1 MWEPMATGVNN
12 ETKTNASVEGG
23 RTRTSENT
31 DEVWENET
39 MRAMGENFESKRVA
53 RFILLGGLC
62 LGLGLA
68 HGDGDDDTATRD
80 EVKDSFNGNKG
91 EQSMRHEEEGR
102 KSGGITVKGQRGGM
116 VKGDDLTMAETKGWL
131 TPGANEANSR
141 RMANGSGTA
150 KPPAVLPV
158 ATASGR
164 PPDCQQSL
172 PITTLPANSETDAN
186 SHLHSSLHFY
196 IPILECITMADK
208 LRKISTRQFFISPNH
223 YSSHPIRG
231 QQHGQV
237 ILTALFH
244 LAFAL
249 VPAARK
255 CPTSPRDAIYAA
267 KYLRHLRHQPHPH
280 FCILR
285 RQVTTTLVHALALQ
299 VELEAGNV
307 TQDIEEMAVLCRE
320 LLMDVPDSDS
330 IGPIALFVGLVI
342 STMNPLATDPP
353 SNQVIECLRLVR
365 KYKPDLPEARLALA
379 FSLGNRYFMT
389 YVNDDYEEAAS
400 IFDEIIVSSS
410 TGDRQ
415 DKFVALSQ
423 QVVTLLAMARSIAR
437 KTPEYTEEAIYR
449 AHAIPS
455 LSSEMDRFAAMAAEQ
470 RFGYFGSIE
479 GPKASTSNLP
489 LSQPVPVRPLKE
501 LKGNPEIGQWEKVLD
516 LLEELLLGIRDGD
529 ITEIDEAIEKGR
541 SAVASAQRNLFTSY
555 TFLLFGDILFEAF
568 ERTNKV
574 EYLNESISTHRQ
586 VLERPSIHALHSL
599 ALGHLVQSLVTRCTY
614 FPGHRTQDLDELVKL
629 ISQGAYNGY
638 ETLPN
643 RFQFACTWASSA
655 RGTRHPSVSTAYE
668 SAISLMQDTLLFA
681 PTLQLQHATLATSHR
696 THSMPLDYASY
707 QVDLHQLEEAVETLE
722 RGRALLWSEMR
733 HLRISVDQLLEADP
747 QLGHK
752 FAAINQDLEELTKS
766 FPPSHGLN
774 ERNNLISQIQALPGF
789 DSFLTSPSFDTLRSA
804 ASSGPVI
811 IINHS
816 IWRSDIL
823 ILLPYTSPSLIPT
836 SRDFYNRARALKDK
850 LLDSRLKSGLDSGDY
865 DRTLAFVLAEL
876 YNLVGKPVIR
886 QTRLLKVPEQ
896 SRIWWCPT
904 SVFCSLPLH
913 AMGPIPSDYAQ
924 PDLSL
929 PTVGGE
935 IQVVQ
940 ALDTK
945 VTSLISE
952 AATPAA
958 VIDGFHPPPICK
970 PFEAGFELYG
980 CERLTLLEIVR
991 SHLPTAEFA
1000 FLSACHTAE
1009 ITEGSVVDE
1018 GLHLAAAVQYCG
1030 FRSVVGTM
1038 WAMVDED
1045 GRDLA
1050 EHFYKALFSTSR
1062 RVQGVPYYE
1071 RSAKALRVAVKKL
1084 RRKKRITLERWVNFV
1099 HYGA

>member
-1 MWEPMATGVNN
+1 MAD
-12 ETKTNASVEGG
+12 ELISIYEID
-23 RTRTSENT
+23 SEIT
-31 DEVWENET
+31 QSQHVLSISSRYDPHRCFSAYRLAMLRLLRH
-39 MRAMGENFESKRVA
+39 MRSN
-53 RFILLGGLC
+53 
-62 LGLGLA
+62 
-68 HGDGDDDTATRD
+68 
-80 EVKDSFNGNKG
+80 
-91 EQSMRHEEEGR
+91 
-102 KSGGITVKGQRGGM
+102 QRE
-116 VKGDDLTMAETKGWL
+116 DLDKA
-131 TPGANEANSR
+131 
-141 RMANGSGTA
+141 
-150 KPPAVLPV
+150 
-158 ATASGR
+158 
-164 PPDCQQSL
+164 
-172 PITTLPANSETDAN
+172 I
-186 SHLHSSLHFY
+186 LHFTEALLLA
-196 IPILECITMADK
+196 PRSWLENG
-208 LRKISTRQFFISPNH
+208 R
-223 YSSHPIRG
+223 
-231 QQHGQV
+231 V
-237 ILTALFH
+237 ILTALFQ

-249 VPAARK
+249 LKRPKVSNQPE
-255 CPTSPRDAIYAA
+255 DVVYAV
-267 KYLRHLRHQPHPH
+267 KYLRHLRDQPHPP
-280 FCILR
+280 FCVPR
-285 RQVTTTLVHALALQ
+285 HKVTTILVDALAFQ
-299 VELEAGNV
+299 VEVEAGNV
-307 TQDIEEMAVLCRE
+307 IQNIDEMSVLCRE
-320 LLMDVPDSDS
+320 LLMDASDGDA
-330 IGPIALFVGLVI
+330 IGPITLFANVVASKI
-342 STMNPLATDPP
+342 SPFAPDPP
-353 SNQVIECLRLVR
+353 SNQVIEFLRLVR
-365 KYKPDLPEARLALA
+365 KYKPDVSEARYALA
-379 FSLGNRYFMT
+379 WSLNCRYCMT
-389 YVNDDYEEAAS
+389 FVNDDYEEAAS
-400 IFDEIIVSSS
+400 IFDEIITSSS
-410 TGDRQ
+410 AGEGQ
-415 DKFVALSQ
+415 GESVANIQ
-423 QVVTLLAMARSIAR
+423 ETVTILATIRSTVH

-449 AHAIPS
+449 ARAIPS
-455 LSSEMDRFAAMAAEQ
+455 LSSDMDRFATMAAEQ
-470 RFGYFGSIE
+470 RFSYFGSIE
-479 GPKASTSNLP
+479 GLEASSRNLP
-489 LSQPVPVRPLKE
+489 LSQPVPVRSIEE
-501 LKGNPEIGQWEKVLD
+501 LKGNPETDPTLEKLD
-516 LLEELLLGIRDGD
+516 LLKGLLSGIHDSD
-529 ITEIDEAIEKGR
+529 ITEIDEAIKKGR
-541 SAVASAQRNLFTSY
+541 SAVAYAPRNIFTSY
-555 TFLLFGDILFEAF
+555 SFLLFGDILFEAF
-568 ERTNKV
+568 ERTNKI
-574 EYLNESISTHRQ
+574 EYLNESISTYRQ
-586 VLERPSIHALHSL
+586 VLERPSIPALHSL
-599 ALGHLVQSLVTRCTY
+599 GLRHLVQSLGTRCY

-638 ETLPN
+638 KTLPN
-643 RFQFACTWASSA
+643 RFQFACTWAFFA
-655 RGTRHPSVSTAYE
+655 RRTRHPSVSTAYE

-752 FAAINQDLEELTKS
+752 FAAVNQDLEELTKS
-766 FPPSHGLN
+766 IPPSHGLN
-774 ERNNLISQIQALPGF
+774 VDDGGADDLRAVDPFGRLLLKQRGLLKERDNLISRIQALPGF

-804 ASSGPVI
+804 ASSGPVV

-816 IWRSDIL
+816 EWRSDIL
-823 ILLPYTSPSLIPT
+823 ILLPDTSPSLIPT
-836 SRDFYNRARALKDK
+836 PRDFYDRARALKDK

-865 DRTLAFVLAEL
+865 DRTLASVLAEL
-876 YNLVGKPVIR
+876 YNLVGKPIIDR
-886 QTRLLKVPEQ
+886 LRLLNVPEQ

-913 AMGPIPSDYAQ
+913 AMGPIPSDYGEMRYFLDLYICSYTPTLSALIQSRNLDSGSRSSDQPSVLLVAQ

-952 AATPAA
+952 TATPAA
-958 VIDGFHPPPICK
+958 VIDGFHHHQFVHFACHGTLEAGK